1 MTLREDV
8 TSDPLDPD
16 DPQHVITTIYNFTE
30 PRADSLPLRSSPSIT
45 FSEPVDPMSLDANIM
60 LINNA
65 DSTEVPVHLRSEG
78 SSVVIDPLDALAPD
92 TQYTVQVGFGI
103 TDLAGNTL
111 EGSFPDITFNTE
123 PMVVP
128 VGPDGQPSDV
138 DPTEREPVRQAAP
151 FLTVLTPGMPC
162 ALKPASDEP
171 ASDFRTGGD
180 TAGRCVGDDP
190 AAEGEFPAPP
200 PLGTEEAP
208 ANFPGID
215 EAVVQLPAP
224 VGSVIN
230 YPVFP
235 QPANVAVDA
244 YFSKP
249 VRADTIRLADGCLI
263 GGNGGNANTVNDATV
278 AIQVM
283 DDSGNCTGVV
293 DGRLSMLTPN
303 EPLTRGFT
311 FRPVGG
317 FAEGQ
322 RYWTVICGSDD
333 PVNGSTG
340 TSCNTSTTILGQNGL
355 RLNTNPLLGTGTR
368 SIGSAQT
375 EGDSCFDP
383 DAGRNLSCYDDNR
396 GQGGP
401 DITMPFDGTAPTR
414 DFYATTLALPE
425 TDTNGNGYLDNQLV
439 EELNSTSPNG
449 LTALVTGEHTDEQT
463 GSRMPFNDAFGV
475 ERIQQANIAYVFTG
489 IGLIPHRAGE
499 TNRAAD
505 VGYLGGGVPTAIR
518 ERVDGESC
526 AAAAEVR
533 FDDGTS
539 VLGASAPDTCVPVDL
554 LPGGL
559 TTISNL
565 TGGGIGK
572 TGRVLL
578 RFPYALDEQGN
589 STDRPQT
596 GYIVPECTGT
606 DLQGEDYR
614 YAPCFVADLTVT
626 VVGNDGST
634 NPGGLETLIPQQD
647 INVQAYGPV
656 AFEQNGRLVIST
668 KNANVFAPVA
678 YLNFMGFTAATL
690 PTPTFAGGQSLQ
702 LVGPAIH
709 GGISFPK

>member
-1 MTLREDV
+1 PV
-8 TSDPLDPD
+8 
-16 DPQHVITTIYNFTE
+16 E
-30 PRADSLPLRSSPSIT
+30 P
-45 FSEPVDPMSLDANIM
+45 
-60 LINNA
+60 
-65 DSTEVPVHLRSEG
+65 
-78 SSVVIDPLDALAPD
+78 LAPD

-111 EGSFPDITFNTE
+111 TGSFPDITFNTE
-123 PMVVP
+123 SMVVP
-128 VGPDGQPSDV
+128 FDADGRPSTI
-138 DPTEREPVRQAAP
+138 DPTQREAVRQTAP

-162 ALKPASDEP
+162 ALQPASDEP
-171 ASDFRTGGD
+171 ASDFRSGGD
-180 TAGRCVGDDP
+180 VAGRCVGDDP
-190 AAEGEFPAPP
+190 AMPGEYPAPP

-208 ANFPGID
+208 ANLPGID
-215 EAVVQLPAP
+215 EAVVQFPAP

-235 QPANVAVDA
+235 QPANNSVDA

-263 GGNGGNANTVNDATV
+263 GGNGGNVNTVSDATV

-283 DDSGNCTGVV
+283 NDSGNCTGVV
-293 DGRLSMLTPN
+293 DGGLSLLTPN
-303 EPLTRGFT
+303 QPLTRGFT
-311 FRPVGG
+311 FRPVDG

-333 PVNGSTG
+333 PVNGDTG
-340 TSCNTSTTILGQNGL
+340 TVCNTDATILGQNGL

-368 SIGSAQT
+368 VIGSTSDQSL
-375 EGDSCFDP
+375 DCYIP
-383 DAGRNLSCYDDNR
+383 NNHPNPKCYDDNR

-401 DITMPFDGTAPTR
+401 DITMPFDGTSPTR

-425 TDTNGNGYLDNQLV
+425 TDSNGNGFLDNQDTGV
-439 EELNSTSPNG
+439 NATTPNG
-449 LTALVTGEHTDEQT
+449 LNAKVGGMNTDEQT
-463 GSRMPFNDAFGV
+463 ASNSAGIGRPFNDALGR
-475 ERIQQANIAYVFTG
+475 EHIQQSNIVYAFTG
-489 IGLIPHRAGE
+489 FGLVPDKAA
-499 TNRAAD
+499 TVNREAD
-505 VGYLGGGVPTAIR
+505 VGYLSGGVPTAIR
-518 ERVDGESC
+518 ERVEGEAC

-539 VLGASAPDTCVPVDL
+539 VLGAGAPATCVPVDL

-559 TTISNL
+559 TTITSL
-565 TGGGIGK
+565 EGGGVGE
-572 TGRVLL
+572 TGRTLL
-578 RFPYALDEQGN
+578 RFPYALDEQGEP
-589 STDRPQT
+589 TGKPQT

-606 DLQGEDYR
+606 DLQGEDYH

-626 VVGNDGST
+626 VIGNDGAT
-634 NPGGLETLIPQQD
+634 NPSGLELLIPQQD